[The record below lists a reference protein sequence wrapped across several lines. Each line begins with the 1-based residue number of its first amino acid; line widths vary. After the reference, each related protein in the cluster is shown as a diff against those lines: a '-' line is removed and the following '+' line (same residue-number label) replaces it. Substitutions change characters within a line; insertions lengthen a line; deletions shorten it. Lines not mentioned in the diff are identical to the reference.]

1 MRESVGPDLR
11 PATWEDSRDTR
22 LELASILEDRAR
34 WIAVVVC
41 LVGDR
46 EVADDVLQI
55 ACLRAVAQC
64 GTVRDRAR
72 FPSWFR
78 RVLKSAAVD
87 FIRRRNAY
95 QRALRRFASEA
106 GLGDVDLDSDET
118 TCTCIDSVFLTL
130 RPSYAAIIR
139 KIHLEGCSL
148 EETARA
154 AGISAT
160 NARVRLH
167 RARRTLRS
175 RLTEHCGGPPLEGC
189 APCTC
194 ESETICRRAKCA

>member
-1 MRESVGPDLR
+1 MRESVEPDLR
-11 PATWEDSRDTR
+11 PAAREDPRDTR
-22 LELASILEDRAR
+22 LDLASILEDRAR

-55 ACLRAVAQC
+55 ACLRAVAQV

-72 FPSWFR
+72 LSSWFR
-78 RVLKSAAVD
+78 RVVKSAAVD
-87 FIRRRNAY
+87 FIRRGNAY

-106 GLGDVDLDSDET
+106 GMGDVDVESDET
-118 TCTCIDSVFLTL
+118 TCTCVYGIFSTL

-148 EETARA
+148 EEAARA
-154 AGISAT
+154 AGISPT

-167 RARRTLRS
+167 RARRKLRS
-175 RLTEHCGGPPLEGC
+175 RLMDHCGGPPWEGC

-194 ESETICRRAKCA
+194 ESETICRRRKCA